1 MATQAQEKT
10 NRQSGPLFVKQ
21 EDNMTDKKEP
31 LKVVFEPGCFDHFDG
46 TQEELDGLMA
56 EIQDMFA
63 NMTPEE
69 LKAQSRAIDIDELA
83 EALDNDPE
91 LIEAMKHI
99 SDLDKRNLQ

>member
-1 MATQAQEKT
+1 
-10 NRQSGPLFVKQ
+10 
-21 EDNMTDKKEP
+21 MTDKKET

-69 LKAQSRAIDIDELA
+69 LKEKSRAVDLDMLA
-83 EALDNDPE
+83 EAVDTDPE
-91 LIEAMKHI
+91 LIEAMTRM
-99 SDLDKRNLQ
+99 SGLDKRKLQ

>member
-69 LKAQSRAIDIDELA
+69 LKAQSRAIDINELA
-83 EALDNDPE
+83 EALDSDPE

>member
-1 MATQAQEKT
+1 
-10 NRQSGPLFVKQ
+10 
-21 EDNMTDKKEP
+21 
-31 LKVVFEPGCFDHFDG
+31 VFEPGCFDHFDG

-91 LIEAMKHI
+91 LLEAMKHI

>member
-1 MATQAQEKT
+1 VATQAQEKT